1 MAKKQSDR
9 HRKQRERQ
17 RLLRERD
24 KAERRPGRDDVARVL
39 LHWFITETERK
50 GFTRERDSAF
60 EVVGRRLAAQGFDA
74 VRTEEVIEALIER
87 YVSEGWVFQRKPH
100 LSPLLHETAFE
111 PPG

>member
-1 MAKKQSDR
+1 MAKKQSER

-50 GFTRERDSAF
+50 GFTRERDRTF
-60 EVVGRRLAAQGFDA
+60 ELVTSRLVSQGFA
-74 VRTEEVIEALIER
+74 QIRTEEVIDALIER
-87 YVSEGWVFQRKPH
+87 YVSEGWDFQRKPH
-100 LSPLLHETAFE
+100 LSPLLRQTPFE
-111 PPG
+111 ERG